1 MPCVPGRKVEEE
13 APPMKHLIPALIL
26 ALGTAVSALAA
37 TQPPSLIKGVI
48 PVYPKELKDQKISGT
63 VTLSVLIDDQGVVQD
78 ATVVKT
84 TNDAFSKPAIDAVR
98 KWKFNPAQQDG
109 KPVALRVSIPIKFT
123 APAEGDAKPPA

>member
-1 MPCVPGRKVEEE
+1 
-13 APPMKHLIPALIL
+13 MKHLIPALLL
-26 ALGTAVSALAA
+26 AIGTAASAFAA

-84 TNDAFSKPAIDAVR
+84 TNDAFSKPALDAVK
-98 KWKFNPAQQDG
+98 KWTFNPAQQDG